1 MSDIKFSI
9 INLEKAISRLE
20 EAVNEPQVNDFVI
33 DATIQRFEF
42 VIELFWKTLKRL
54 MYIEGIESST
64 PKDTLIKARENKWL
78 SDSDIWVQ
86 MLRDRNETS
95 HVYNETKAREIYQ
108 HVHDYFPEL
117 KRVFLALKEK
127 FSKD

>member
-1 MSDIKFSI
+1 MENI
-9 INLEKAISRLE
+9 KAI
-20 EAVNEPQVNDFVI
+20 N
-33 DATIQRFEF
+33 
-42 VIELFWKTLKRL
+42 
-54 MYIEGIESST
+54 GIESST

>member
-64 PKDTLIKARENKWL
+64 PKETLIKARENKWL
-78 SDSDIWVQ
+78 SDSDLWMQ
-86 MLRDRNETS
+86 MLC
-95 HVYNETKAREIYQ
+95 
-108 HVHDYFPEL
+108 
-117 KRVFLALKEK
+117 
-127 FSKD
+127 

>member
-54 MYIEGIESST
+54 MGLNQVRQKI
-64 PKDTLIKARENKWL
+64 P
-78 SDSDIWVQ
+78 
-86 MLRDRNETS
+86 
-95 HVYNETKAREIYQ
+95 
-108 HVHDYFPEL
+108 
-117 KRVFLALKEK
+117 
-127 FSKD
+127 